1 MKKFSIFV
9 VVLCLILFGI
19 ICYGV
24 LSYDSL
30 VIDTKVYSFIAS
42 NIMNDELTLILKA
55 ITELGGVAFTV
66 LAGVLIFMFCKKNR
80 WFITFDL
87 VGVTLVNQVIK
98 HIIRRPRPNVLRLV
112 EESGYSFPSGHSM
125 VSMAFYGIIIYLVYK
140 NVSNK
145 YLKWI
150 LIILLSLLIL
160 SIGFSRIY
168 VGVHYFTDVVGGFF
182 LALAYLIVYI
192 YIYNILNIK
201 SCIAKINFYVILL
214 TFTEVYMKMIP

>member
-30 VIDTKVYSFIAS
+30 VIDTKVYSFIIN
-42 NIMNDELTLILKA
+42 NIMNDGLTPILKA

-80 WFITFDL
+80 WFITIDL

-168 VGVHYFTDVVGGFF
+168 VGVHYFTDVAGGF
-182 LALAYLIVYI
+182 LLGLAYLII
-192 YIYNILNIK
+192 YINIYNKRISKN
-201 SCIAKINFYVILL
+201 
-214 TFTEVYMKMIP
+214 EEW

>member
-9 VVLCLILFGI
+9 VVLCLILFSI

-30 VIDTKVYSFIAS
+30 VIDTKIYSFITN
-42 NIMNDELTLILKA
+42 NIMNDGLTPILKV

-80 WFITFDL
+80 WFITIDL

-168 VGVHYFTDVVGGFF
+168 VGVHYFTDVAGGF
-182 LALAYLIVYI
+182 LLGLAYLII
-192 YIYNILNIK
+192 YINIYNKRIGKN
-201 SCIAKINFYVILL
+201 
-214 TFTEVYMKMIP
+214 EE

>member
-9 VVLCLILFGI
+9 VVLCLILFSI

-30 VIDTKVYSFIAS
+30 VIDTKVYSFIIN
-42 NIMNDELTLILKA
+42 NIMNDGLTPILKA

-80 WFITFDL
+80 WFITIDL

-140 NVSNK
+140 NVTNK
-145 YLKWI
+145 YLKWT
-150 LIILLSLLIL
+150 LITLLSLLIL

-168 VGVHYFTDVVGGFF
+168 VGVHYFTDVVGGF
-182 LALAYLIVYI
+182 LLGLAYLII
-192 YIYNILNIK
+192 YINIYNKRIGKN
-201 SCIAKINFYVILL
+201 
-214 TFTEVYMKMIP
+214 EE

>member
-9 VVLCLILFGI
+9 VVLCLILFSV

-42 NIMNDELTLILKA
+42 NIMNDGLTLILKA

-80 WFITFDL
+80 WFITIDL
-87 VGVTLVNQVIK
+87 VEVTLVNQVIK

-168 VGVHYFTDVVGGFF
+168 VGVHYFTDVAGGF
-182 LALAYLIVYI
+182 LLGLAYLII
-192 YIYNILNIK
+192 YINIYNKRIGKN
-201 SCIAKINFYVILL
+201 
-214 TFTEVYMKMIP
+214 EE

>member
-9 VVLCLILFGI
+9 VVLCLILFSI

-30 VIDTKVYSFIAS
+30 VIDTKVYSFITN
-42 NIMNDELTLILKA
+42 NIMNDGLTPILKA

-87 VGVTLVNQVIK
+87 VGCTVINQTIK
-98 HIIRRPRPNVLRLV
+98 HIVRRPRPNVLRLV

-125 VSMAFYGIIIYLVYK
+125 ISVAFYGLVIYLVYK
-140 NVSNK
+140 NVNNK
-145 YLKWI
+145 YLKWT
-150 LIILLSLLIL
+150 LITLLSLLIL
-160 SIGFSRIY
+160 TIGFSRIY

-192 YIYNILNIK
+192 YIYNKKVIK
-201 SCIAKINFYVILL
+201 NEK
-214 TFTEVYMKMIP
+214 

>member
-9 VVLCLILFGI
+9 VVLCLILFSI

-30 VIDTKVYSFIAS
+30 VIDTKVYSFIIN
-42 NIMNDELTLILKA
+42 NIMNDGLTPILKA

-80 WFITFDL
+80 WFITIDL

-160 SIGFSRIY
+160 SIGFSRLY
-168 VGVHYFTDVVGGFF
+168 VGVHYFTDVAGGF
-182 LALAYLIVYI
+182 LLGLAYLII
-192 YIYNILNIK
+192 YINIYNKRIGKN
-201 SCIAKINFYVILL
+201 
-214 TFTEVYMKMIP
+214 EE

>member
-9 VVLCLILFGI
+9 VVLCLILFSI

-30 VIDTKVYSFIAS
+30 VIDTKVYSFIIN
-42 NIMNDELTLILKA
+42 NIMNDGLTSILKA

-80 WFITFDL
+80 WFITIDL

-168 VGVHYFTDVVGGFF
+168 VGVHYFTDVAGGF
-182 LALAYLIVYI
+182 LLGLAYLII
-192 YIYNILNIK
+192 YINIYNKRIGKN
-201 SCIAKINFYVILL
+201 
-214 TFTEVYMKMIP
+214 EE

>member
-9 VVLCLILFGI
+9 VVLCLILFSV

-30 VIDTKVYSFIAS
+30 VIDTKVYSFIIN
-42 NIMNDELTLILKA
+42 NIMNDGLTPILKA

-80 WFITFDL
+80 WFITIDL

-145 YLKWI
+145 HLKWI

-168 VGVHYFTDVVGGFF
+168 VGVHYFTDVAGGF
-182 LALAYLIVYI
+182 LLGLAYLII
-192 YIYNILNIK
+192 YINIYNKRIGKN
-201 SCIAKINFYVILL
+201 
-214 TFTEVYMKMIP
+214 EE

>member
-9 VVLCLILFGI
+9 VVLCLILFSV

-30 VIDTKVYSFIAS
+30 VIDTKVYSFIIN
-42 NIMNDELTLILKA
+42 NIMNDGLTPILKA

-80 WFITFDL
+80 WFITIDL

-140 NVSNK
+140 NVTNK
-145 YLKWI
+145 YLKWL
-150 LIILLSLLIL
+150 LITLLSLLIL

-168 VGVHYFTDVVGGFF
+168 VGVHYFTDVAGGF
-182 LALAYLIVYI
+182 LLGLAYLII
-192 YIYNILNIK
+192 YINIYNKRIGKN
-201 SCIAKINFYVILL
+201 
-214 TFTEVYMKMIP
+214 EE

>member
-9 VVLCLILFGI
+9 VVLCLILFSI

-30 VIDTKVYSFIAS
+30 VIDTKVYSFIIN
-42 NIMNDELTLILKA
+42 NIMNDELTPILKA

-168 VGVHYFTDVVGGFF
+168 VGVHYFTDVAGGF
-182 LALAYLIVYI
+182 LLGLAYLII
-192 YIYNILNIK
+192 YINIYNKRIGKN
-201 SCIAKINFYVILL
+201 
-214 TFTEVYMKMIP
+214 EE

>member
-30 VIDTKVYSFIAS
+30 VIDTKVYSFIIN
-42 NIMNDELTLILKA
+42 NIMNDGLTPILKA

-80 WFITFDL
+80 WFITIDL

-168 VGVHYFTDVVGGFF
+168 VGVHYFTDVAGGF
-182 LALAYLIVYI
+182 LLGLAYLII
-192 YIYNILNIK
+192 YINHIMAG
-201 SCIAKINFYVILL
+201 SFYG
-214 TFTEVYMKMIP
+214 K